1 MGLTLDI
8 FLGAQMGNL
17 QISHI
22 VLVVDANLD
31 IKTATCR
38 NKKLAN
44 RVDTPGKNR
53 TGELGS

>member
-1 MGLTLDI
+1 
-8 FLGAQMGNL
+8 MGNL

-31 IKTATCR
+31 IKTATYR

-44 RVDTPGKNR
+44 GVDTPEKNR